1 MPRGTRDV
9 GQGNALDDSGIKWR
23 VIVISAC
30 HSGAF
35 IPALAD
41 ESTAIL
47 TSAAADSASFGCS
60 DDREITEFGA
70 AFLRDALPRATSLEA
85 AFEQAKAVLAEGER
99 RQKVQPSSPQSR
111 VGAAISAHWQHI
123 EAQRDPGLQGGK
135 HADRPNTPGRT
146 RAARMAG

>member
-1 MPRGTRDV
+1 MTLRK
-9 GQGNALDDSGIKWR
+9 ALDDSGIKWR

-41 ESTAIL
+41 ESTAIFA
-47 TSAAADSASFGCS
+47 SAAADRASFGCG

-85 AFEQAKAVLAEGER
+85 AFEQAKAALAEGER

-111 VGAAISAHWQHI
+111 VGAAISAHWQRI

>member
-1 MPRGTRDV
+1 MTLRK
-9 GQGNALDDSGIKWR
+9 ALDDSGIKWR

-41 ESTAIL
+41 ESTAIFA
-47 TSAAADSASFGCS
+47 SAAADRASFGCG
-60 DDREITEFGA
+60 DDREITVFGA

-85 AFEQAKAVLAEGER
+85 AFEQAKAR

-111 VGAAISAHWQHI
+111 VGAAISAHWQRI

-135 HADRPNTPGRT
+135 PKC
-146 RAARMAG
+146 RAHRERCAVTSSARRS